1 MSAARPTTTGAE
13 RRTPAT
19 TVSGPAGTR
28 ALSELHAA
36 IALVEPYL
44 ERYGYA
50 AVFGAL
56 LLESFGLPLPG
67 EAMLI
72 AGAALAAEGGLR
84 LAPLL
89 ACAWFAAVLGDNI
102 GFAVGHFGGR
112 RLIVRHGARIGITE
126 RRLAAVEAF
135 FRRYGGGVVLVA
147 RFFAL
152 LRQLNGI
159 VAGSVGMTWWR
170 FLAYNAVGAALW
182 VGAWGIGVYTVG
194 ERLGALAPWVHRLGY
209 LAIGMAALVVAA
221 GIVVHARRRRPEYSG
236 ED

>member
-1 MSAARPTTTGAE
+1 
-13 RRTPAT
+13 
-19 TVSGPAGTR
+19 
-28 ALSELHAA
+28 LSELQDVLGVVA
-36 IALVEPYL
+36 PYL
-44 ERYGYA
+44 DRYGYA

-72 AGAALAAEGGLR
+72 GGAALAAEGGLL

-102 GFAVGHFGGR
+102 GFAIGHFGGR
-112 RLIVRHGARIGITE
+112 RLIVRHGARVGITE
-126 RRLAAVEAF
+126 SRLAAVEAF
-135 FRRYGGGVVLVA
+135 FRRYGGAVVLVA

-159 VAGSVGMTWWR
+159 VAGSVGMSWWR

-182 VGAWGIGVYTVG
+182 VSAWGFSVYYFGQTLGHAVARFHGYRIG
-194 ERLGALAPWVHRLGY
+194 LIALALIATAIVLHHRWRGR
-209 LAIGMAALVVAA
+209 APKTRHPG
-221 GIVVHARRRRPEYSG
+221 
-236 ED
+236 

>member
-1 MSAARPTTTGAE
+1 LGELRDALGA
-13 RRTPAT
+13 
-19 TVSGPAGTR
+19 
-28 ALSELHAA
+28 
-36 IALVEPYL
+36 VEPYL
-44 ERYGYA
+44 DRYGYA
-50 AVFGAL
+50 AVVGAL

-89 ACAWFAAVLGDNI
+89 ASAWFAAVLGDNI
-102 GFAVGHFGGR
+102 GFAIGHFGGR

-159 VAGSVGMTWWR
+159 VAGSAGMSWWR

-182 VGAWGIGVYTVG
+182 VSAWGFGVYYFG
-194 ERLGALAPWVHRLGY
+194 QSLGHVVARIHGSGY
-209 LAIGMAALVVAA
+209 AFGLVALVV
-221 GIVVHARRRRPEYSG
+221 IVAVVALYSRG
-236 ED
+236 HGGGPG

>member
-1 MSAARPTTTGAE
+1 LGELQDALGA
-13 RRTPAT
+13 
-19 TVSGPAGTR
+19 
-28 ALSELHAA
+28 
-36 IALVEPYL
+36 VEPYL
-44 ERYGYA
+44 DRYGYA

-72 AGAALAAEGGLR
+72 AGAALAAEGELH
-84 LAPLL
+84 LLPLL
-89 ACAWFAAVLGDNI
+89 ACAWLAAVLGDNL
-102 GFAVGHFGGR
+102 GFAIGHFGGR

-126 RRLAAVEAF
+126 SRLAAVEMF
-135 FRRYGGGVVLVA
+135 FQRYGGGVVLVA

-159 VAGSVGMTWWR
+159 VAGSVGMGWWR

-182 VGAWGIGVYTVG
+182 VSVWGIGAYAVG

-209 LAIGMAALVVAA
+209 LAIGVTALVLAA
-221 GIVVHARRRRPEYSG
+221 GIVVHARRRRTEYGG
-236 ED
+236 EA

>member
-1 MSAARPTTTGAE
+1 
-13 RRTPAT
+13 
-19 TVSGPAGTR
+19 V
-28 ALSELHAA
+28 SELHPA
-36 IALVEPYL
+36 IALVGPYL
-44 ERYGYA
+44 ERYGYG

-89 ACAWFAAVLGDNI
+89 ACAWLAAVLGDNI
-102 GFAVGHFGGR
+102 GFAVGRFGGR

-126 RRLAAVEAF
+126 RRLAGVEAF

-159 VAGSVGMTWWR
+159 VAGSVGMSWWR

-182 VGAWGIGVYTVG
+182 VGAWGIGVYSVG
-194 ERLGALAPWVHRLGY
+194 ERLGALVPWVHRLGY
-209 LAIGMAALVVAA
+209 LAIGMAALAL
-221 GIVVHARRRRPEYSG
+221 ARRTPVDAGRGGKKCGG